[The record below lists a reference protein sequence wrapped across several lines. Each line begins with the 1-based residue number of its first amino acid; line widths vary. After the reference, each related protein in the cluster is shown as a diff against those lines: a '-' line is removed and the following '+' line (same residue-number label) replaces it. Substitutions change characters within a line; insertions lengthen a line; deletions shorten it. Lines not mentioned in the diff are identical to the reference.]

1 MIGSANPSYQ
11 SKSKEIH
18 LQGVSQD
25 MLPSMIFWALVVT
38 AKMTICIRKWLIF
51 CIRGEWHCNFIILWV
66 IINFLYIKLFLHCN
80 RKHLEVFVLL
90 VLHVKKDFRY
100 TRCYWVDKIDHFI
113 VNNSPPFDRCN
124 QMLQLNRTKPST
136 ISECCVLFHFFDT
149 IEQSFGSSSI
159 IVTPFFFFFSG
170 GSIILCL
177 LSSKYK
183 WKVYIPLYFVRLSP
197 SWEKSP
203 ILLLAPLWTATFH
216 SILFLTG
223 KIFQGIIFC
232 GKYVHKKLKK
242 RNMSASPYINAL
254 TLTHEEA
261 FEILPFTLGPLK

>member
-51 CIRGEWHCNFIILWV
+51 CIRGEWHCNFVILWV
-66 IINFLYIKLFLHCN
+66 IINFLYIILFLHCN

-124 QMLQLNRTKPST
+124 LIVPNLRQSPSVVCCFIFLIRLNKVLGLHLSLSLLFFSFFGEVLSYCVCYQLNTNEKF
-136 ISECCVLFHFFDT
+136 IFHY
-149 IEQSFGSSSI
+149 
-159 IVTPFFFFFSG
+159 
-170 GSIILCL
+170 IL
-177 LSSKYK
+177 
-183 WKVYIPLYFVRLSP
+183 WD
-197 SWEKSP
+197 
-203 ILLLAPLWTATFH
+203 
-216 SILFLTG
+216 
-223 KIFQGIIFC
+223 
-232 GKYVHKKLKK
+232 
-242 RNMSASPYINAL
+242 
-254 TLTHEEA
+254 
-261 FEILPFTLGPLK
+261 